1 MGAFDYAQATD
12 IRDALARHGVKYGIV
27 NGCRGFERERAQQ
40 DAVAFVVEDDVRSP
54 ATNSSRRPG

>member
-1 MGAFDYAQATD
+1 VSIQGEN
-12 IRDALARHGVKYGIV
+12 HGERSQFAPQRVE
-27 NGCRGFERERAQQ
+27 REAERFERERAQQ